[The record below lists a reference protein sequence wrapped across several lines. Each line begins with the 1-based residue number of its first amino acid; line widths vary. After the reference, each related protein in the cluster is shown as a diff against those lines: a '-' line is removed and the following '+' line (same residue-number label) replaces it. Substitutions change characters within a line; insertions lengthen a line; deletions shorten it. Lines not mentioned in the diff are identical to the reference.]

1 MQLCKPRKYA
11 HNNAMSYTVQEVKQR
26 ALYKLGERE
35 YIANAA
41 TESPID
47 TMFSGVL
54 REANHAGHWS
64 WARAKASVSQGTSTH
79 AHEYALPGDFLRLIS
94 VKDADDRLRYREPWE
109 LIGKSIVTT
118 SASDSPAS
126 LTVRYTRDIQL
137 TSSGSAVTS
146 ISLPD
151 DPDFIEY
158 LVALLAARCAPAI
171 VGAAPGMQLE
181 SSLNQ
186 LAEQLQMKALTRDK
200 QQDSSNDHDPD
211 RDIWVHRFMGGM
223 NTRR

>member
-1 MQLCKPRKYA
+1 
-11 HNNAMSYTVQEVKQR
+11 MSYTVQQVKQR

-47 TMFSGVL
+47 TMFPEVL

-64 WARAKASVSQGTSTH
+64 WARVKATLTPGTDTH

-94 VKDADDRLRYREPWE
+94 VKDSDDRLRYREPWE
-109 LIGKSIVTT
+109 LIGTNIVT
-118 SASDSPAS
+118 ASGSVTPSS

-137 TSSGSAVTS
+137 TSTGSAVDS
-146 ISLPD
+146 ITLPD
-151 DPDFIEY
+151 APDFIEY
-158 LVALLAARCAPAI
+158 LVTLLAARCAPAI
-171 VGAAPGMQLE
+171 IGAAPGMQLE
-181 SSLNQ
+181 SSLSQ
-186 LAEQLQMKALTRDK
+186 LSEQLLMKALTRDK

-211 RDIWVHRFMGGM
+211 RDIWVHRMM
-223 NTRR
+223 NGIPSRR